1 MDGGGY
7 RREQSLAAPGGY
19 EYGSPAGK
27 EGGGQLPRRSTFFW
41 ISTRARTHLMPGFP
55 SPPSRPRCN
64 GRGSAQRLL
73 RSISPLNAKG
83 SDGWILM
90 SRVLAHAVPDPESLV
105 RE

>member
-64 GRGSAQRLL
+64 GGGRL
-73 RSISPLNAKG
+73 
-83 SDGWILM
+83 
-90 SRVLAHAVPDPESLV
+90 RVDCGRFH
-105 RE
+105 R

>member
-55 SPPSRPRCN
+55 ISTKPTPGVTAGVGSGSTAVDFTVECEGLGRLDPNVTSIGSR
-64 GRGSAQRLL
+64 
-73 RSISPLNAKG
+73 RS
-83 SDGWILM
+83 
-90 SRVLAHAVPDPESLV
+90 
-105 RE
+105 